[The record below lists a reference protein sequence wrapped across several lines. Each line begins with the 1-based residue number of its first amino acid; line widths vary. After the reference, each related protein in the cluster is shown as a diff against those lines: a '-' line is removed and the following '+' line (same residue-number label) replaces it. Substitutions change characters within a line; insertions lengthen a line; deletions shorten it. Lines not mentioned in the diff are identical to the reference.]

1 MKTRVSGETPM
12 KDAVRK
18 PTASRESTREKK
30 EDLVA
35 GVPLSRV
42 IPRKLSEA
50 GDVVMLSQPHSV
62 AAEKFRRLK
71 TQLARDGENESQV
84 ILITSA
90 APEEGKSFIAL
101 NIALAFAGE
110 SSHETLLIDADLR
123 RPTIGNRLHP
133 EPAIGLTEVLSGKTS
148 VDHAIYTLKNNR
160 LKVLPAGEP
169 TRESVELIASPSFRS
184 LMANLRKRFW
194 RIVVD
199 TPPAVPFTDAD
210 ALAGCADGVLIVV
223 RAGQTPKRQFE
234 HAASLI
240 KSAPI
245 LGVVLN
251 DLKPSLADGFKN
263 YHSYYHSRYYDRDR
277 KK

>member
-1 MKTRVSGETPM
+1 MSGERPIGN
-12 KDAVRK
+12 AVK
-18 PTASRESTREKK
+18 KTAAARGPDR
-30 EDLVA
+30 DDGLVA

-42 IPRKLSEA
+42 IPRKLSDA
-50 GDVVMLSQPHSV
+50 KDVVMLSQPHSV

-71 TQLARDGENESQV
+71 TQLARDGESESQV
-84 ILITSA
+84 ILVTSA

-110 SSHETLLIDADLR
+110 AARETLLIDADLR
-123 RPTIGNRLHP
+123 RPTIGGRLQP
-133 EPAIGLTEVLSGKTS
+133 APAIGLTEVLSGKTT
-148 VDHAIYTLKNNR
+148 VEHAIYSLKNNQ
-160 LKVLPAGEP
+160 LKILPAGEP
-169 TRESVELIASPSFRS
+169 TRESVELIASPSFKS
-184 LMANLRKRFW
+184 LIASLRKRFW
-194 RIVVD
+194 RVVID

-210 ALAGCADGVLIVV
+210 ALAENADGVLMVV
-223 RAGQTPKRQFE
+223 RAGQTPRPQFE
-234 HAASLI
+234 QATSLI

>member
-1 MKTRVSGETPM
+1 MKSRVSGERPIGN
-12 KDAVRK
+12 AVK
-18 PTASRESTREKK
+18 KTAAARGPDR
-30 EDLVA
+30 DDGLVA

-42 IPRKLSEA
+42 IPRKLSDA
-50 GDVVMLSQPHSV
+50 KDVVMLSQPHSV

-71 TQLARDGENESQV
+71 TQLARDGESESQV
-84 ILITSA
+84 ILVTSA

-110 SSHETLLIDADLR
+110 AARETLLIDADLR
-123 RPTIGNRLHP
+123 RPTIGGRLQP
-133 EPAIGLTEVLSGKTS
+133 APAIGLTEVLSGKTT
-148 VDHAIYTLKNNR
+148 VEHAIYSLKNNQ
-160 LKVLPAGEP
+160 LKILPAGEP
-169 TRESVELIASPSFRS
+169 TRESVELIASPSFKS
-184 LMANLRKRFW
+184 LIASLRKRFW
-194 RIVVD
+194 RVVID

-210 ALAGCADGVLIVV
+210 ALAENADGVLMVV
-223 RAGQTPKRQFE
+223 RAGQTPRPQFE
-234 HAASLI
+234 QATSLI